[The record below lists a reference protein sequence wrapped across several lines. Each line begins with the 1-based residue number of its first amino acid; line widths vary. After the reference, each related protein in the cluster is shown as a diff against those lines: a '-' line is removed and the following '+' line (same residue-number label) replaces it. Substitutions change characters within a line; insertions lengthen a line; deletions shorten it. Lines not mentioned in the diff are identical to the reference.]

1 MEHLAQPLAVAFGS
15 AAGSIFREAAE
26 VSRSAILRNAS
37 IFGRLFGT
45 AACSAL
51 AGFLA
56 AYMSPLDTDHSLIPQ
71 ALAADLIGGFL
82 VGLLGGFVIL
92 PSLVPRRVRFAPTA
106 SDQVR
111 RTILYIVGSLI
122 VTIVFFILGA
132 VLCRIAL

>member
-15 AAGSIFREAAE
+15 AAGSMFREAAE
-26 VSRSAILRNAS
+26 VSRSAILRNAPLLV
-37 IFGRLFGT
+37 RLFATGSG
-45 AACSAL
+45 AAL

-71 ALAADLIGGFL
+71 ALAGDLIGGFL

-92 PSLVPRRVRFAPTA
+92 PSLVPRRARFALTG
-106 SDQVR
+106 SEELR
-111 RTILYIVGSLI
+111 RTILYIIGSLI

-132 VLCRIAL
+132 VLCRVAL